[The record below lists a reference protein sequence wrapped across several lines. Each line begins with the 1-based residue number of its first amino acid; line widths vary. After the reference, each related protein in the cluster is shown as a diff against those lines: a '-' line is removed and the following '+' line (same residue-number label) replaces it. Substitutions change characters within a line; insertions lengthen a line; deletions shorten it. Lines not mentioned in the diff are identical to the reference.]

1 MSPGRHACIR
11 KLWVCM
17 ACMPKQSERH
27 ICGIVHRWPEDYATG
42 LYNSRSTPVERVRLT
57 KSQMLDV
64 ALQLDS
70 VPIYIE
76 HTYDGMLA
84 MPDGS
89 VVHDDSPITGGTPL
103 GIVKDAW
110 IDPATGFVHFH
121 ARLRYDQ
128 EKIPV
133 VLDPAMGAEQL
144 LASCSLTHVPDTTE
158 TRVRPLEI
166 SLCSVP
172 RWKGCD
178 VAWMADAADAEAYM
192 RNYGYQQYTDICQA
206 QSFDR
211 DIRCATPPLR
221 KDMSNVAEPAT
232 AAAPATATVAATA
245 PVEPLTE
252 ESIKAALAN
261 ADPTIRRILEQTTSA
276 LGQLKK
282 EKETSEAQRKEV
294 EAKEFHR
301 NKLELARA
309 VRSLAL
315 HTSSVLNMS
324 PVATNEYVE
333 RMAKS
338 AIVAASAQSTN
349 DRLASIAAL
358 VAMATPPQQPQPE
371 HPAKR
376 GRVEE
381 PTVPA
386 NDTLASTLFAAFAE
400 EARGA
405 VSGLPTAQQSLVR
418 SAVAPIVQP
427 VAASVPATANNPQEF
442 IMHIFDSMSKGELKH
457 DIAGGSVSSNRAVSV
472 NEQTW

>member
-1 MSPGRHACIR
+1 
-11 KLWVCM
+11 
-17 ACMPKQSERH
+17 MPKQIERH

-42 LYNSRSTPVERVRLT
+42 SYDSRSTPVEHVRLT

-76 HTYDGMLA
+76 HTYDGMLT
-84 MPDGS
+84 MPDNS

-103 GIVKDAW
+103 GIVKNAW

-128 EKIPV
+128 EKTPV

-144 LASCSLTHVPDTTE
+144 LASCSLTHVPDTAE
-158 TRVRPLEI
+158 NRVRPLEI

-178 VAWMADAADAEAYM
+178 VAWMADATDAEAYM
-192 RNYGYQQYTDICQA
+192 RNYGYERYTDICRA

-221 KDMSNVAEPAT
+221 KDMSNIAEPAT
-232 AAAPATATVAATA
+232 AAVAAPAAVAAAA
-245 PVEPLTE
+245 PAEPLTE
-252 ESIKAALAN
+252 ESIKAALAS
-261 ADPTIRRILEQTTSA
+261 ADPVVLRSLLERTTSA

-282 EKETSEAQRKEV
+282 DKETSEAQRKEI
-294 EAKEFHR
+294 EAKELHR
-301 NKLELARA
+301 NRLDLARA

-315 HTSSVLNMS
+315 HTSSLLNMP

-333 RMAKS
+333 RMTKS
-338 AIVAASAQSTN
+338 AVVAASATSEN
-349 DRLASIAAL
+349 DRISTLAAL
-358 VAMATPPQQPQPE
+358 VALATPPQQQQQPE

-376 GRVEE
+376 SRVAEE
-381 PTVPA
+381 PKTH
-386 NDTLASTLFAAFAE
+386 NDALASSLFAAFAE
-400 EARGA
+400 DARGA
-405 VSGLPTAQQSLVR
+405 VASLPSAQQSLVQTVTAPLV
-418 SAVAPIVQP
+418 SASAPPAVNGPHEFMMRLFDEVA
-427 VAASVPATANNPQEF
+427 
-442 IMHIFDSMSKGELKH
+442 KGTLKH
-457 DIAGGSVSSNRAVSV
+457 EQGGGSVSSHRAVAVS
-472 NEQTW
+472 EHPW